1 MKTKET
7 KLGFY
12 IPDGTES
19 TQWITKDVASESEMD
34 EKTTQCKRET
44 RAPAETPFGGT
55 SEDQI
60 EDKVYMIRYPSP
72 YPWTIEHKEYSTPRP
87 VGLKDIFKMCVSKV
101 FDYTPANMRTLD
113 TRLTRKKF
121 MATLE
126 AAEIFDPEHSR
137 RPPTPLPK
145 KAGRNPKRVYKGR
158 VAKHKAKKFAG
169 PDLSENI
176 GKYIEREFDIANK
189 QAVRLSTPQVF
200 QTECYKLIQ
209 KCFSATIE
217 SIKLESTFSAVKVAV
232 IKKVLM

>member
-12 IPDGTES
+12 IPDGSES

-34 EKTTQCKRET
+34 EKTTQCKQDT
-44 RAPAETPFGGT
+44 KAPAETPFGGT

-121 MATLE
+121 MASLE
-126 AAEIFDPEHSR
+126 AAEIFDPEH
-137 RPPTPLPK
+137 
-145 KAGRNPKRVYKGR
+145 
-158 VAKHKAKKFAG
+158 
-169 PDLSENI
+169 
-176 GKYIEREFDIANK
+176 
-189 QAVRLSTPQVF
+189 
-200 QTECYKLIQ
+200 
-209 KCFSATIE
+209 
-217 SIKLESTFSAVKVAV
+217 
-232 IKKVLM
+232 